1 MKALIYHGPE
11 QKDWESKEDSRIERP
26 TDAVVRIDTTTI
38 CGTDLHILKGD
49 VPEVAVDRTL
59 GHEAVGTVVEIGSG
73 VENFK
78 EGDKILV
85 SCISACGRCAYCRR
99 GMYGQCLQGGG
110 WVLGHLI
117 NGTQA
122 EYARIPFVDNSLYG
136 VPEGLSEEQ
145 VIFLSDILPTGY
157 EVGVLNGRVEPG
169 ASVAVVGPD
178 LSA

>member
-1 MKALIYHGPE
+1 
-11 QKDWESKEDSRIERP
+11 
-26 TDAVVRIDTTTI
+26 
-38 CGTDLHILKGD
+38 
-49 VPEVAVDRTL
+49 
-59 GHEAVGTVVEIGSG
+59 
-73 VENFK
+73 
-78 EGDKILV
+78 
-85 SCISACGRCAYCRR
+85 
-99 GMYGQCLQGGG
+99 MYGQCLQGGG